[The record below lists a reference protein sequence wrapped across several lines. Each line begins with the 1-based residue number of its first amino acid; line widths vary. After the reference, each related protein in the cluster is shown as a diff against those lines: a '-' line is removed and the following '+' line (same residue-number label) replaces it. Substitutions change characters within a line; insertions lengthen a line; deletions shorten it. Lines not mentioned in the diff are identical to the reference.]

1 MDTTEDYEM
10 EVELEEFES
19 EEKYRYEIL
28 KPEEIVTDMLK
39 KITFIT
45 TILEVPKTTTRI
57 LLHHFKWNEKKLLE
71 DYFSKDRA
79 AIFKAAGL
87 VDPLSVS
94 KSKELPSDSTEF
106 CEICLSPFPRSLMTG
121 LECGHRFCG
130 DCWAEYL
137 SVKVMS
143 EGKCLSISCPAHKCE
158 ILVDD
163 ASAMALIRDSKVR
176 SKYQCLITQ
185 SFVECNRLLKWCPA
199 PDCNRAVKVQEVEFE
214 PVKCSC
220 GHRFCFKCS
229 ETWHAPILCEYL
241 RKWIKKTAE
250 DSATSHWIGI
260 NAKECPQCLMAIE
273 KNGGCNHMTCR
284 NCKCEFCWI
293 CTRKWS
299 ARCFSTGC
307 NRYGEAEGA
316 NQESDIPTNALKTY
330 FFYRMRFIRHLH
342 SLERERNLMM
352 DVQNK
357 CQRLP
362 MSWTEVFMLQAVMT
376 KAVNVL
382 RQTRETLMYS
392 YVFAYFVE
400 KSNQK
405 TIFEFNLQGIENAT
419 DSLSHYLKMH
429 IVNAEVDV
437 IIRKVQNRTQ
447 YCDQFCRVL
456 LDHVNEGYDKG
467 WWTHLET
474 A

>member
-1 MDTTEDYEM
+1 MH
-10 EVELEEFES
+10 LQGQPFSEF
-19 EEKYRYEIL
+19 
-28 KPEEIVTDMLK
+28 
-39 KITFIT
+39 
-45 TILEVPKTTTRI
+45 
-57 LLHHFKWNEKKLLE
+57 
-71 DYFSKDRA
+71 FSFQ
-79 AIFKAAGL
+79 IQQ
-87 VDPLSVS
+87 S
-94 KSKELPSDSTEF
+94 SDSTEF

-130 DCWAEYL
+130 DCWTEYL

-143 EGKCLSISCPAHKCE
+143 EGECFSISCPAHKCK

-163 ASAMALIRDSKVR
+163 ASAMALIKDSKVR

-199 PDCNRAVKVQEVEFE
+199 PDCNRAVKVQYVNFK
-214 PVKCSC
+214 PVKCTC
-220 GHRFCFKCS
+220 GRRFCYKCS
-229 ETWHAPILCEYL
+229 KTWHAPILCEYM
-241 RKWIKKTAE
+241 RKWAKTVAE
-250 DSATSHWIGI
+250 DLSISLWIRI
-260 NAKECPQCLMAIE
+260 NTKNCPKCYVAIE

-284 NCKCEFCWI
+284 ICQHHFCWI
-293 CTRKWS
+293 CSVNWFDHGYNTR
-299 ARCFSTGC
+299 C
-307 NRYGEAEGA
+307 NRYVEAEEV
-316 NQESDIPTNALKTY
+316 NQEPDTPMPNLNTFHRT
-330 FFYRMRFIRHLH
+330 RFIYHFNF
-342 SLERERNLMM
+342 LEQERNLMM

-362 MSWTEVFMLQAVMT
+362 MSWTEVFTLQAVMT

-405 TIFEFNLQGIENAT
+405 TIFEFNLQGIENTT